1 MLAAG
6 CRRLQAGVW
15 RPYLRPRRHRWTQF
29 NGGFYTSRPL
39 CLERQNLFATTSVH
53 YYSALSL
60 SPHRGPDFQNKLQTN
75 YKLAYDQRVNWGRIP
90 RDLRSG
96 TCYLRSTTSN
106 NRSCT
111 SHSRPGTF
119 LLGSTTLL
127 MGRIQASNTI

>member
-15 RPYLRPRRHRWTQF
+15 RPYLRARRRRWTQF

-60 SPHRGPDFQNKLQTN
+60 STPGARFTKQITNKLQISLRPEV
-75 YKLAYDQRVNWGRIP
+75 KLGKDP
-90 RDLRSG
+90 E
-96 TCYLRSTTSN
+96 
-106 NRSCT
+106 
-111 SHSRPGTF
+111 
-119 LLGSTTLL
+119 
-127 MGRIQASNTI
+127 